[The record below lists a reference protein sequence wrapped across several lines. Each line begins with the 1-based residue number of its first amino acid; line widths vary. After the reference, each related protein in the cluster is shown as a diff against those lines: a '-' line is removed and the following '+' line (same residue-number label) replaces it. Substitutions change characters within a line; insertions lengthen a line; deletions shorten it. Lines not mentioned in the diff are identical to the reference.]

1 MESRKVRQ
9 TFLDFFKSKG
19 HEIVASAPMV
29 VKNDPTL
36 MFNNS
41 GMAPFK
47 DLFLGN
53 APIKF
58 PRVADTQKC
67 LRVSGKHNDLE
78 EVGVDT
84 YHHTM
89 FEMLGNWSFGDYF
102 KKDAISWAWE
112 LLTEVYKLDK
122 DRLYVTVFEGDAKEG
137 LAFDQEAYDTWVQF
151 IDPKRI
157 LNGNKKDNFW
167 EMGDTG
173 PCGPCSE
180 IHVDLRTDEER
191 KKIDGA
197 TLVNN
202 DDPQVIEIWN
212 NVFMEFERR
221 ADGSLVK
228 LPKQHVDTGMGF
240 ERLCRAIDGKRS
252 NYDTDVFQ
260 PLIQHVSQQSGKAYG
275 IDEKTDIAIRVLSDH
290 IRTISFAIA
299 DGQLPSNNKA
309 GYVIRR
315 ILRRAVRYYY
325 TFLEVKEPFLFNMV
339 PVLVREMGDVFPELK
354 AQQGLIENVIKEEE
368 TAFLRTL
375 GNGIVR
381 FTNHI
386 KSLSGLVIDGAF
398 AFELYDTF
406 GFPIDLT
413 ELIAREQNLSVNMEE
428 FKACMAQQKSRSR
441 SAAAVD
447 TEDWVVLD
455 AAAES
460 VFVGYDL
467 LETETEIIKYR
478 KVKTKNKEQ
487 FQLVLSRT
495 PFYAES
501 GGQVGDKGKLWFENE
516 AIEIT
521 DTKKENGITIHFADK
536 LPNDLSVT
544 FLAKVNEVER
554 AATENNHSATHL
566 MHAALRTILG
576 THVEQKGSLVNDKN
590 LRFDFSHF
598 SKVSNEEIAAIEQ
611 MVNKKIRE
619 NIALQV
625 ELMSINDARKTG
637 AMALFGEKY
646 GEVVRVVTFDKNYSI
661 ELCGGT
667 HVKSTGQIGLFKIV
681 SEGAV
686 AAGVRRIEAITA
698 NAAEAYFNYNLATL
712 NAVKE
717 ALKNPKDIV
726 KSIDALLDENT
737 KLNKQI
743 EALMREKAKAI
754 KNTLLTNVQ
763 PVNGINFISSIIELN
778 SADAIKDLCFQLKQ
792 SPNTAIALGT
802 VMNDKAQLFIALS
815 DDLVNDK
822 KMSAAAIVKEISKE
836 INGGGGGSAA
846 FATAGGTNVSGLEG
860 ALAGAKNKVQ

>member
-1 MESRKVRQ
+1 
-9 TFLDFFKSKG
+9 
-19 HEIVASAPMV
+19 
-29 VKNDPTL
+29 
-36 MFNNS
+36 
-41 GMAPFK
+41 
-47 DLFLGN
+47 
-53 APIKF
+53 
-58 PRVADTQKC
+58 
-67 LRVSGKHNDLE
+67 
-78 EVGVDT
+78 
-84 YHHTM
+84 
-89 FEMLGNWSFGDYF
+89 
-102 KKDAISWAWE
+102 
-112 LLTEVYKLDK
+112 
-122 DRLYVTVFEGDAKEG
+122 
-137 LAFDQEAYDTWVQF
+137 
-151 IDPKRI
+151 
-157 LNGNKKDNFW
+157 
-167 EMGDTG
+167 
-173 PCGPCSE
+173 
-180 IHVDLRTDEER
+180 
-191 KKIDGA
+191 
-197 TLVNN
+197 
-202 DDPQVIEIWN
+202 
-212 NVFMEFERR
+212 MEFERR

-240 ERLCRAIDGKRS
+240 ERLCRAIEGKSS

-260 PLIQHVSQQSGKAYG
+260 PLIQHVSQKSGKSYG
-275 IDEKTDIAIRVLSDH
+275 IDEKIDIAIRVLSDH

-325 TFLEVKEPFLFNMV
+325 TFLDVKEPFLCDMV

-354 AQQGLIENVIKEEE
+354 MQQGLIENVIKEEE

-381 FTNHI
+381 FNNHI
-386 KSLSGLVIDGAF
+386 KSLNGAIIDGAF

-428 FKACMAQQKSRSR
+428 FKVCMAEQKNRSR
-441 SAAAVD
+441 AAAAVD
-447 TEDWVVLD
+447 TEDWVILD
-455 AAAES
+455 TDAES

-478 KVKTKNKEQ
+478 KVKAKNKEQ

-501 GGQVGDKGKLWFENE
+501 GGQVGDTGKLMFEQE
-516 AIEIT
+516 AIYIT
-521 DTKKENGITIHFADK
+521 DTKKENGITIHFADQ
-536 LPNDLSVT
+536 LPNDLNVT
-544 FLAKVNEVER
+544 FLAQVNAVER

-566 MHAALRTILG
+566 MHAALRNILG

-598 SKVSNEEIAAIEQ
+598 SKVSHEEVAAIEQ

-625 ELMSINDARKTG
+625 ELMSIDDARKTG

-681 SEGAV
+681 SESAV

-698 NAAEAYFNYNLATL
+698 NAAEEYFNQNLATL
-712 NAVKE
+712 NAVKD
-717 ALKNPKDIV
+717 ALKNPKDV
-726 KSIDALLDENT
+726 LKSVDALLDENI
-737 KLNKQI
+737 KLTKQI
-743 EALMREKAKAI
+743 EALIREKAKTI
-754 KNTLLTNVQ
+754 KANLLSNVQ
-763 PVNGINFISSIIELN
+763 QVNGINFISSIIELN
-778 SADAIKDLCFQLKQ
+778 SAEAIKDLCFQLKQ
-792 SPNTAIALGT
+792 TPNTAIALGT

-815 DDLVNDK
+815 DDLVNDNK
-822 KMSAAAIVKEISKE
+822 LNAATIVKDISKE
-836 INGGGGGSAA
+836 INGGGGGSPA
-846 FATAGGTNVSGLEG
+846 FATAGGTNVNGLEK
-860 ALAGAKNKVQ
+860 ALGKVKASF